1 MPVPNATG
9 TQGSN
14 RPAPA
19 SARAHWPNVSISGGQ
34 KAGRDGARP
43 PMGAAV
49 RGGQVPA

>member
-9 TQGSN
+9 TQGSR

-19 SARAHWPNVSISGGQ
+19 SARAHWRSASISGGQ
-34 KAGRDGARP
+34 NAGREGAKP